1 MMYID
6 ISLICKGTDYQ
17 SNHSS
22 WRPIMSNKKESIL
35 QIIRSD
41 IVNGLI
47 KPGQKLPSIR
57 IQSQR
62 FDCSL
67 NTIIGVYQEL
77 EQQYLIYSRPKSG
90 YYVVAKESL
99 LPLLQTKRIDFASAA
114 PDPASIPQADFRQC
128 LNKAMELFEAS
139 IFTYPDP
146 QGLVSL
152 RQEIVKLFQQQ
163 QVFPSAEQVFIF
175 SGAQQA
181 LHLLAGMPFPNGKTN
196 ILVEQPTYWG
206 MLAALKTQK
215 QTVIGIERTPDGLD
229 WAALERH
236 FQSNMIKFFYTIPRF
251 HNPLGTSYTAEDKQR
266 LAELAIAND
275 VYIVEDD
282 YLADLE
288 TNSKADPIHAYN
300 GASHVLY
307 LRSFSKV
314 MMPGLR
320 LAAAAVPDSFI
331 PILQWHKHAAD
342 LSTSVLSQ
350 GVLEIYMKSGMYAHH
365 AKQMKV
371 LYEHRMNHLR
381 EAAQRLLPKEC
392 LHSIEACG
400 GVFASIQLPDAVQP
414 EDLVKRLENRGV
426 DVLVSDKQYLSS
438 FPKLNLLRLSI
449 IRTDEQAIEEGLRII
464 AEELK
469 QAEYTSS
476 SPKPFFRL

>member
-1 MMYID
+1 M
-6 ISLICKGTDYQ
+6 T
-17 SNHSS
+17 
-22 WRPIMSNKKESIL
+22 NKKESIK

-41 IVNGLI
+41 IVNGLL

-57 IQSQR
+57 KQSQE
-62 FDCSL
+62 FGCSL
-67 NTIIGVYQEL
+67 NTIISVYEEL
-77 EQQYLIYSRPKSG
+77 EHEYLIYSRPKSG
-90 YYVVAKESL
+90 YFVVAKEAL

-114 PDPASIPQADFRQC
+114 PDPASIPQTEFRQC

-146 QGLVSL
+146 QGLLSL
-152 RQEIVKLFQQQ
+152 REEIVKLFQQQ
-163 QVFPSAEQVFIF
+163 QVFSSSRQIFIF

-181 LHLLAGMPFPNGKTN
+181 LHLLSGMPFPNGKTN

-215 QTVIGIERTPDGLD
+215 QTVIGIERTPNGID

-266 LAELAIAND
+266 LAELAKAYD

-288 TNSKADPIHAYN
+288 SNSKADPIRAYH
-300 GASHVLY
+300 GASHVIY

-314 MMPGLR
+314 MLPGLR
-320 LAAAAVPDSFI
+320 LAAAAVPDSLI
-331 PILQWHKHAAD
+331 PSLQLHKHTAD

-365 AKQMKV
+365 AKQMKS
-371 LYEHRMNHLR
+371 LYHHRMNHLR
-381 EAAQRLLPKEC
+381 EISQRLLPEEC
-392 LHSIEACG
+392 LY
-400 GVFASIQLPDAVQP
+400 SIQSSGGLFTAVRIPPDSHA
-414 EDLVKRLENRGV
+414 EELVKRLEDRRV
-426 DVLVSDKQYLSS
+426 DVFLSDQQFLSS

-449 IRTDEQAIEEGLRII
+449 IRTDERDIEEGIRII
-464 AEELK
+464 AEELEH
-469 QAEYTSS
+469 ARHTSS
-476 SPKPFFRL
+476 SLKPIFRL